1 MIGESMNRYDH
12 MVEKTY
18 YIHKR
23 YGVPATFA
31 LLHHSQ
37 PLNVETLGSF
47 MRLSDHV
54 IQVDENHYFII
65 FSFTEEA
72 SAHKAAQNLLRH
84 LDSHF
89 SEPCS
94 CIAIDSFDTSKAP
107 NSVLCRLKQILTEI
121 RKHGFKR
128 IDNDNILDG
137 FL

>member
-12 MVEKTY
+12 MVDKTY
-18 YIHKR
+18 YIHER

-31 LLHHSQ
+31 LLYHGQ
-37 PLNVETLGSF
+37 PLDVETLGSF

-54 IQVDENHYFII
+54 IDVDENHFFII

-72 SAHKAAQNLLRH
+72 NAHKAAQNMLSH
-84 LDSHF
+84 LDGLF
-89 SEPCS
+89 KEPCC
-94 CIAIDSFDTSKAP
+94 CIAIDSFDTSKTP
-107 NSVLCRLKQILTEI
+107 YSVLCRLKQILTEI

-128 IDNDNILDG
+128 IDNENILDG

>member
-31 LLHHSQ
+31 LVHHAR
-37 PLNVETLGSF
+37 PLDVDTLGGY

-65 FSFTEEA
+65 FAFTEENN
-72 SAHKAAQNLLRH
+72 AHKAAQNLLRH
-84 LDSHF
+84 LDEHF
-89 SEPCS
+89 KEPCS
-94 CIAIDSFDTSKAP
+94 CIALDSFDVTKNP
-107 NSVLCRLKQILTEI
+107 YIVLCRLKQILTEI

-128 IDNDNILDG
+128 IDNENILDG
-137 FL
+137 FM